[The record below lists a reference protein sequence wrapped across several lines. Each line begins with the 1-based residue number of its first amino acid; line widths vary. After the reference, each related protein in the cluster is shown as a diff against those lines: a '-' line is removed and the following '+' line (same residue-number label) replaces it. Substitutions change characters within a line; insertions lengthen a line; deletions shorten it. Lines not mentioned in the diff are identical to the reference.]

1 MMWTASVEFA
11 ESEGYTACRSNWL
24 LMTHDD
30 RGPWCIISTKNRD
43 AAMGRRTERSRVRD
57 QVLPT
62 QLRGDGCLDLE
73 ALRKVVR
80 NWPQLAKT
88 ACLDLSFSDVAI
100 DEG

>member
-43 AAMGRRTERSRVRD
+43 AAMGRRTEPSRVRD
-57 QVLPT
+57 QVLPA
-62 QLRGDGCLDLE
+62 QRRGDGGLDLE

-80 NWPQLAKT
+80 KNLNLQKLPA
-88 ACLDLSFSDVAI
+88 
-100 DEG
+100 